1 MRHFVQG
8 LKVQTRVIGAIIS
21 REMGSR
27 HGEGLFGLLWLL
39 IEPILIILVVVG
51 IHEVNGQSLLK
62 YIPVVALLLTGY
74 VPHLLY
80 RHAGLAGVSMLYKD
94 SGLLYHREIHFF
106 DLIVARLFL
115 ETLAVLLS
123 FAAVYFIFYLYGQ
136 IRAPYSIA
144 YIYLGWMYHIWFIF
158 GSAFFFTGLGIKWDL
173 VRRLFVPLTLIML
186 PVYAAFFLL
195 AWMSPTVRYYLLLF
209 PPANATE
216 MMRYGIFGDAVPTF
230 YNIPYTTE
238 ACIVWMFIG
247 LMCMFHFRKELE

>member
-1 MRHFVQG
+1 MSSRTEAGFVPQMRHFVQG

-123 FAAVYFIFYLYGQ
+123 FIF
-136 IRAPYSIA
+136 
-144 YIYLGWMYHIWFIF
+144 M
-158 GSAFFFTGLGIKWDL
+158 FTGRASRKYIDT
-173 VRRLFVPLTLIML
+173 LFELYCDAEIDV
-186 PVYAAFFLL
+186 ALL
-195 AWMSPTVRYYLLLF
+195 NRV
-209 PPANATE
+209 
-216 MMRYGIFGDAVPTF
+216 
-230 YNIPYTTE
+230 
-238 ACIVWMFIG
+238 
-247 LMCMFHFRKELE
+247 